1 MMNATR
7 KNRFIENFLRSGALA
22 AGSAGD
28 VLMGLPIAAKDR
40 KKHQACIKGLRAI
53 EQQTRALRRRMET
66 ITRTVVRLS
75 VDETRP
81 PTGLMAEVWP

>member
-7 KNRFIENFLRSGALA
+7 KKRFIENFLSSSVLL
-22 AGSAGD
+22 AGSA
-28 VLMGLPIAAKDR
+28 VNMLAGLPIAAKDR

-53 EQQTRALRRRMET
+53 EQQNRALRLRMET
-66 ITRTVVRLS
+66 ITRTVSRLS

>member
-22 AGSAGD
+22 AESAGD

-40 KKHQACIKGLRAI
+40 KKHQACVKELRAI
-53 EQQTRALRRRMET
+53 ARQVRALHRRMIAIT
-66 ITRTVVRLS
+66 IAVGRLS

-81 PTGLMAEVWP
+81 PIGLMAEVWP